1 MKEQFVTK
9 KELALR
15 YFPDSDPR
23 VAVNHLVRWI
33 KGCQPLVDDLNA
45 THMSRWAKTYSPQ
58 MSSSSRSF
66 STVILIFSKLSMR
79 VTSSVYRALV

>member
-1 MKEQFVTK
+1 
-9 KELALR
+9 
-15 YFPDSDPR
+15 
-23 VAVNHLVRWI
+23 
-33 KGCQPLVDDLNA
+33 
-45 THMSRWAKTYSPQ
+45 MSRPFMLVKKKNASRMKLPQ

>member
-1 MKEQFVTK
+1 MKDQFVTK

-33 KGCQPLVDDLNA
+33 KGYQPLVDDLNA
-45 THMSRWAKTYSPQ
+45 THLSRWAKTYSPQ